1 MNVMMKLGWFLLG
14 GITAGSAVAI
24 YKNSSVHTNKG
35 VLGEEIELAKLPQ
48 GSNEFNYP
56 PDTKVTITRSA
67 DNYNFK
73 IISPKGTQTV
83 SGISSGNIHIR
94 ENDLE
99 IVAKDNRL
107 TVRKV

>member
-24 YKNSSVHTNKG
+24 YKNSSIHTNKG
-35 VLGEEIELAKLPQ
+35 TLGEEIELTKLPQ
-48 GSNEFNYP
+48 GSNEFTYP
-56 PDTKVTITRSA
+56 HDTKVTITKSA
-67 DNYNFK
+67 DSYNFK
-73 IISPKGTQTV
+73 VVSPKGTQTI
-83 SGISSGNIHIR
+83 SGISGGNIQIR
-94 ENDLE
+94 ENNLE